1 MRGVLVATLLDGPLP
16 AGRHELLFDGGGLP
30 SGVYLYRLET
40 PTFSQTNKMVLV
52 R

>member
-1 MRGVLVATLLDGPLP
+1 VVDM
-16 AGRHELLFDGGGLP
+16 GGMP

-40 PTFSQTNKMVLV
+40 PTTTDTKRMILS